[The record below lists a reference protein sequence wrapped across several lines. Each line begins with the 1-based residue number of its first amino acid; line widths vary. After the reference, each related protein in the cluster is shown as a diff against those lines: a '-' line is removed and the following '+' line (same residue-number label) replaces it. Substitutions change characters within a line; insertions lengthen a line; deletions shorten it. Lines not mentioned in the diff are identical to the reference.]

1 MYKKIVFILLFL
13 SFVIDAG
20 AQNTVSSP
28 YSKYGIGDN
37 VGFTNTINAS
47 MGGIYNAL
55 RRNNFVNHRNP
66 ASYTAI
72 DTQSFVFDIGYYSN
86 NIILQS
92 NSAVSKGNTGG
103 ISHILF
109 AFPLSKTLKM
119 AGGILPV
126 SVIDFS
132 AAESF
137 PKDSIIGSHKFIY
150 DGEGGIN
157 KVMLGIA
164 YQPSFFDK
172 LSVGLNAE
180 YLFGNYY
187 RSSTLTFPDSANMLS
202 SRVEYNYS
210 ISAINFNFGLQ
221 YQQNLNNGDAIVIGA
236 NYVLPSHLP
245 TQNQYRHY
253 TFTYNAAVETVKDS
267 VKYENTEGSIE
278 LPQSFGVGLSYER
291 KNKFLIGLDFG
302 YTQWSE
308 FALQGIRYPEILKD
322 NYTFNAGAEYKPD
335 IYGNYLEKIAY
346 RFGVNYQTGMLSLY
360 NTDISQLGVSL
371 GFGLPIKK
379 QGTQVNIYL
388 EYGKQG
394 TKENNL
400 IREDYFRVGV
410 SFSAKDRWFFKR
422 KYQ

>member
-1 MYKKIVFILLFL
+1 MRKKIVFILLFVA
-13 SFVIDAG
+13 FVLEIG

-28 YSKYGIGDN
+28 YSKYGIGDE
-37 VGFTNTINAS
+37 VSFTNTINAS
-47 MGGIYNAL
+47 MGGIYNGL
-55 RRNNFVNHRNP
+55 RRNNFVNYRNP
-66 ASYTAI
+66 ASFSAI
-72 DTQSFVFDIGYYSN
+72 DTQSFVFDIGFYSN
-86 NIILQS
+86 NVFLRS
-92 NSAVSKGNTGG
+92 NTAKSTGNTGG

-119 AGGILPV
+119 AGGLVPV
-126 SVIDFS
+126 SVIDYTASETFQT
-132 AAESF
+132 
-137 PKDSIIGSHKFIY
+137 DSLIGSHKFVY
-150 DGEGGIN
+150 GGEGGIN
-157 KVMLGIA
+157 KVMLGIS